1 MKRLKLFFACLLMA
15 VLSIGQMWGATT
27 YTKVT
32 EVSSLSNGDKV
43 VIAMGDASPATGVK
57 GGTVQSSTSTKKDA
71 VVSTTASEWI
81 QFTVSTTTDG
91 WYLTDGTNF
100 IGKPTANTFYLTT
113 TEASKGVCSVNSD
126 GVLTCNSRYLTQN
139 GTNYRMYTSIGSYS
153 PFYVWKVTTGGDPD
167 PVLQSIAVSGDPS
180 TTTYEEGNVF
190 DVTGL
195 VVTGTY
201 DIGDPAA
208 ITEGITWEVRTNSTS
223 DAVAL
228 ANYTLTQGQTS
239 LQVRATVSDKTSE
252 WYDVTGLTV
261 TAVPSYELVK
271 NAANLAIGDKIII
284 TNLDANQAISTNQAS
299 NNRTGVSVTASND
312 VITPGNNVQVLTLG
326 EANDHWTLSTGSGYL
341 YAANSSSNHMKTQE
355 ENDANGEW
363 TISIASDGTATIIAQ
378 GSYTHNEM
386 RYNPNSGSPVFSCYA
401 STSSMAKV
409 MIFKKAAAPSS
420 VATPTISGDNQFMTS
435 TSVTMSC
442 ETDGADIYYT
452 TKESAKNDKA
462 TDGDW
467 KAYDNPTFTS
477 TTTVWAAAKKG
488 DDWSNI
494 ASATFTKLPHYDNIQ
509 AMYTAA
515 DAETDVY
522 VTFGNWVVSGVSTNG
537 KNVYVTDNTN
547 GFIIYNNDGGL
558 ENHFAVGKVLS
569 GTAKCKMLKFNG
581 ALELKELNSET
592 AGLNIATGGTISENQ
607 TALASLS
614 GVNTGS
620 LISISDACTNPS
632 GSIFKVGDFQLYNS
646 LYAFANPTAGS
657 NYNVKGIFVQYGETK
672 EICPRSAEDIV
683 EQQEKQNANTQ
694 WVAASKTAR
703 IGDATTNWWSTESD
717 GAKSFISTN
726 EAVATIDAEGA
737 ITLVAPGT
745 TTLKFS
751 TAATDTYFAG
761 PEVSMVLTVKAAL
774 PAGGVEFTWDA
785 TAQSYTDQAVME
797 TVTAAPNPIIAF
809 ANTGSTDPKWFDN
822 GSAVRFYKDNSITI
836 TAPEGNLLYE
846 ININF
851 VSGYTKTITT
861 DVVTYNLAGTVG
873 TWSGLAKEVI
883 FSNGDGAARLTSINV
898 IYAPG
903 TVTEL
908 AIADINLKTTDGETA
923 LGITKNVDATIM
935 YEGLDESVATISANK
950 VTPVGKGSTTV
961 TARIEQGSNYTA
973 AETTFTIT
981 VAAKTIPALSFPQ
994 ASYDANLGESFE
1006 APALTNLEGVTV
1018 LYSSDNA
1025 AVSVDENT
1033 GAITLNAEGTAVI
1046 TATSVETTD
1055 YAVNTASY
1063 TLNVIDPY
1071 KDVITAAGIGLTSY
1085 TDWSK
1090 SFTSTTVYAGNSTA
1104 NNGDIQLRKSTGAQ
1118 DKSGIITTSV
1128 AGYLKY
1134 LYASAGNNENAT
1146 GHYLNV
1152 YAKNTA
1158 YVSVADLYDDA
1169 KCGTLIGTISEDGGE
1184 IDFVDDKDYVD
1195 NYKYIALKSNN
1206 GAAYYGEIIIKWTP
1220 ATFNTYTVTYEPG
1233 EATGEDVVI
1242 DNIEEG
1248 TEITLAADDT
1258 YSKEGYT
1265 FMGWS
1270 DGVNTYAA
1278 GAKYEVNSDVTFTAQ
1293 WAQNFTVTYKAG
1305 EAGETQVVRTVPA
1318 GAYNLESCSFAYAN
1332 HAFDGWQNGSNK
1344 YNAGAAITISED
1356 MEFVATWVTA
1366 LAPVTVTFNVNTL
1379 KSDKKALYKEGVNVS
1394 VTDGTFNNEN
1404 NYRCYANKDMTI
1416 STELGYITNIVI
1428 NSVTGNTAEA
1438 FSLVGDNGNYAY
1450 ETLIGTWSG
1459 SSASIQLHASSQVR
1473 MTQIQVT
1480 YIPSAYLR
1488 NVNAANNFG
1497 TLCLPF
1503 NGTIEGAELLE
1514 FVDKDADNVYL
1525 GDADAA
1531 VLAGKPYIFR
1541 STAAQIKVSF
1551 TDNNFVDATDNNG
1564 LHGTYVRMENDELN
1578 GTCLISN
1585 NKYYN
1590 INTDDCS
1597 LNAYRAYFMLSEV
1610 PSIGGNL
1617 ARRRYA
1623 IGNGAPQ
1630 VATDIN
1636 ALNASETPV
1645 KMIINGQLYILRGE
1659 KMYDATGK
1667 LVK

>member
-1 MKRLKLFFACLLMA
+1 MRKLKLFFACLLMA
-15 VLSIGQMWGATT
+15 VLSIGQMWGAKITT
-27 YTKVT
+27 LSGITSGKSYYIGATVSGTDYYLKTKDGI
-32 EVSSLSNGDKV
+32 EVG
-43 VIAMGDASPATGVK
+43 TGLQ
-57 GGTVQSSTSTKKDA
+57 GTST
-71 VVSTTASEWI
+71 T
-81 QFTVSTTTDG
+81 
-91 WYLTDGTNF
+91 
-100 IGKPTANTFYLTT
+100 
-113 TEASKGVCSVNSD
+113 
-126 GVLTCNSRYLTQN
+126 
-139 GTNYRMYTSIGSYS
+139 
-153 PFYVWKVTTGGDPD
+153 
-167 PVLQSIAVSGDPS
+167 
-180 TTTYEEGNVF
+180 
-190 DVTGL
+190 
-195 VVTGTY
+195 
-201 DIGDPAA
+201 
-208 ITEGITWEVRTNSTS
+208 STS
-223 DAVAL
+223 DAAVV
-228 ANYTLTQGQTS
+228 TLTGSASSWTMQFSNGNYLSLASSKANGKYDVVATAATWTFTESSSLINMKINGYCLMKNSGTS
-239 LQVRATVSDKTSE
+239 LNFGSYASGQNDVWLEEVPSGNV
-252 WYDVTGLTV
+252 DVTGVSLDEDDIVLEVGATQTLVATVEPSGATNKNVSWESNDENVASVDENGVVTAEGIGTAIITV
-261 TAVPSYELVK
+261 TTQDGDFTATCDVEVIAAQPKITITATDVTDFTTTYDEYSWSAGGISGKMYAYKQSGMQFNSGKDGSYVYNTVAVPGYIRSITITTYSGKTSRTWTPYVSD
-271 NAANLAIGDKIII
+271 AIM
-284 TNLDANQAISTNQAS
+284 TDADTEKALEAKLSSESGTKW
-299 NNRTGVSVTASND
+299 TVT
-312 VITPGNNVQVLTLG
+312 GNNTYFYLLESGGATNISSIVIGYEEVV
-326 EANDHWTLSTGSGYL
+326 ST
-341 YAANSSSNHMKTQE
+341 
-355 ENDANGEW
+355 
-363 TISIASDGTATIIAQ
+363 
-378 GSYTHNEM
+378 
-386 RYNPNSGSPVFSCYA
+386 
-401 STSSMAKV
+401 
-409 MIFKKAAAPSS
+409 
-420 VATPTISGDNQFMTS
+420 VATPEISATGDDYGKTVTITA
-435 TSVTMSC
+435 
-442 ETDGADIYYT
+442 EDGAEIYYT
-452 TKESAKNDKA
+452 LNGDIPTATSTHYTAPFALTESKTVKAIAIKNDESSNVASETYTIYPTYSTIAQLKANAVNNTPKDIRFEFSDIQVTYINGGLAYISDGNEGALIYKSNIGNVLSVGKIINGTLNTKLQGYYGDAELTEFDATNLTITDGTVPVQTKSLA
-462 TDGDW
+462 TDNLTTANISMVVDLGLLT
-467 KAYDNPTFTS
+467 YDATNVAFKDDNNNSIKYRNQFNVSNLPT
-477 TTTVWAAAKKG
+477 
-488 DDWSNI
+488 
-494 ASATFTKLPHYDNIQ
+494 
-509 AMYTAA
+509 
-515 DAETDVY
+515 
-522 VTFGNWVVSGVSTNG
+522 
-537 KNVYVTDNTN
+537 
-547 GFIIYNNDGGL
+547 L
-558 ENHFAVGKVLS
+558 EN
-569 GTAKCKMLKFNG
+569 G
-581 ALELKELNSET
+581 A
-592 AGLNIATGGTISENQ
+592 Q
-607 TALASLS
+607 
-614 GVNTGS
+614 
-620 LISISDACTNPS
+620 
-632 GSIFKVGDFQLYNS
+632 
-646 LYAFANPTAGS
+646 
-657 NYNVKGIFVQYGETK
+657 YNVKGLLISYSSALN
-672 EICPRSAEDIV
+672 IAPRSEEDITV
-683 EQQEKQNANTQ
+683 PATSKSTAETQ
-694 WVAASKTAR
+694 WVATSKTVR
-703 IGDATTNWWSTESD
+703 MGDATTGWWSTESD
-717 GAKSFISTN
+717 GAKSFSSTN
-726 EAVATIDAEGA
+726 EDVATINATTGA

-751 TAATDTYFAG
+751 TAESDDYFAG

-774 PAGGVEFTWDA
+774 PTGGVEFTWDA
-785 TAQSYTDQAVME
+785 TAQSYTDQAVMG

-809 ANTGSTDPKWFDN
+809 ANTGSNDPKWFNN

-923 LGITKNVDATIM
+923 LGITKNVDAPII

-950 VTPVGKGSTTV
+950 VTPFGEGSTTV

-1344 YNAGAAITISED
+1344 YNAGAAITISEN

-1366 LAPVTVTFNVNTL
+1366 LAPVTVTFTVTEE
-1379 KSDKKALYKEGVNVS
+1379 KSSTKTLYKDGINLS
-1394 VTDGTFNNEN
+1394 VTGGDLNRTD
-1404 NYRCYANKDMTI
+1404 NYRCYASNSMNI
-1416 STELGYITNIVI
+1416 ATELGNITNIVI
-1428 NSVTGNTAEA
+1428 TSVEGNTAQA
-1438 FSLVGDNGNYAY
+1438 FSIEGDNGNYAY
-1450 ETLIGTWSG
+1450 ESLIGTWTG
-1459 SSASIQLHASSQVR
+1459 SSAAIQLNASSQVR

-1488 NVNAANNFG
+1488 NVTDANNFG

-1525 GDADAA
+1525 GDADAS

-1551 TDNNFVDATDNNG
+1551 TDNNFVAATDNNG
-1564 LHGTYVRMENDELN
+1564 LHGTYVRMENGELN

-1585 NKYYN
+1585 NQYYN
-1590 INTDDCS
+1590 IDTDDCS

-1630 VATDIN
+1630 VATGVDT
-1636 ALNASETPV
+1636 LNASETPV
-1645 KMIINGQLYILRGE
+1645 KMIIDGQLYILRGE
-1659 KMYDATGK
+1659 KLFDATGR